1 MRKAWEIH
9 WPYEKSI
16 MKKIKGL
23 NKKSGHEKSL
33 GKNTGHMIN
42 LIKIKGLKKLD
53 MRKACEKNHWTYEKS
68 KKKYR
73 A

>member
-1 MRKAWEIH
+1 
-9 WPYEKSI
+9 
-16 MKKIKGL
+16 
-23 NKKSGHEKSL
+23 
-33 GKNTGHMIN
+33 MIN

-53 MRKACEKNHWTYEKS
+53 MRKDCEKNHWTYEKS